1 MYETR
6 YADNRT
12 KLPQANQ
19 IAQFTAADAL
29 AADRQ
34 LFSSPA
40 DITFVIVGNV
50 AEDKLVALITRYLGS
65 IKHSD
70 SPLAA
75 GKPLTRATDNASV
88 TVKEQNEPVAQVSQ
102 WKRYNSRTPVNLATR
117 MALDAFNVALAKD
130 LRINIREQASGAYSV
145 SSRLSVDPQ
154 AKDISHLL
162 AFTCQPERH
171 DELLTLA
178 NEVMV
183 KRLAKGIS
191 EQELNEYQQNVQRSL
206 DIQQRSV
213 QHLDGNARQNL
224 ATFCQTWDD
233 ENVHKLMDLSINKN
247 WIDKEEYPQ
256 SAAIDLRCVNMVAD
270 LWHAPAP
277 KNGQAVGTN
286 TIGSSEACMLGGMA
300 MKWRWRK
307 RMEAAG
313 KPTDKPNLVCGP
325 VQICWHKFA
334 RYWDV
339 ELREIPMRPGQ
350 LFMDPKRMIEACDE
364 NTIGVVP
371 TFGVTYTG
379 NYEFPQ
385 PLHDALDKF
394 QADTGIDIDMHIDA
408 ASGGFLAPFVAP
420 DIVWDFRLPRVKSI
434 SASGHK
440 FGLAPLGCGWVIWRD
455 EEALPQELVFNVDYL
470 GGQIGTF
477 AINFSRPAG
486 QVIAQYYEFLRLG
499 REGYTKVQNASYQ
512 VAAYLA
518 DEIAKLG
525 PYEFICTG
533 RPDEGIP
540 AVCFK
545 LKDGEDPGYTLY
557 DLSER
562 LRLRGWQVPAFT
574 LGGEATDIVVMRIM
588 CRRGFEMDF
597 AELLLEDYKAS
608 LKYLSDH
615 PKLQGIAQQN
625 SFKHT

>member
-1 MYETR
+1 M
-6 YADNRT
+6 
-12 KLPQANQ
+12 
-19 IAQFTAADAL
+19 
-29 AADRQ
+29 
-34 LFSSPA
+34 
-40 DITFVIVGNV
+40 
-50 AEDKLVALITRYLGS
+50 DK
-65 IKHSD
+65 KQ
-70 SPLAA
+70 
-75 GKPLTRATDNASV
+75 V
-88 TVKEQNEPVAQVSQ
+88 T
-102 WKRYNSRTPVNLATR
+102 
-117 MALDAFNVALAKD
+117 D
-130 LRINIREQASGAYSV
+130 LRSELLDSRFGAKSISTIAESKRFPLHEMRDDVAFQIIN
-145 SSRLSVDPQ
+145 
-154 AKDISHLL
+154 
-162 AFTCQPERH
+162 
-171 DELLTLA
+171 DEL
-178 NEVMV
+178 
-183 KRLAKGIS
+183 
-191 EQELNEYQQNVQRSL
+191 Y
-206 DIQQRSV
+206 
-213 QHLDGNARQNL
+213 LDGNARQNL

-325 VQICWHKFA
+325 VQICWHKFARYWDVELREIPMRPGQLFMDPKRMIEACDENTIGVVPTFGVTYTGNYEFPQPLHDALDKFQADTGIDIDMHIDAASGGFLAPFVAPDIVWDFRLPRVWHKFA

>member
-1 MYETR
+1 
-6 YADNRT
+6 
-12 KLPQANQ
+12 
-19 IAQFTAADAL
+19 
-29 AADRQ
+29 
-34 LFSSPA
+34 
-40 DITFVIVGNV
+40 
-50 AEDKLVALITRYLGS
+50 
-65 IKHSD
+65 
-70 SPLAA
+70 
-75 GKPLTRATDNASV
+75 
-88 TVKEQNEPVAQVSQ
+88 
-102 WKRYNSRTPVNLATR
+102 
-117 MALDAFNVALAKD
+117 
-130 LRINIREQASGAYSV
+130 
-145 SSRLSVDPQ
+145 
-154 AKDISHLL
+154 
-162 AFTCQPERH
+162 
-171 DELLTLA
+171 
-178 NEVMV
+178 
-183 KRLAKGIS
+183 
-191 EQELNEYQQNVQRSL
+191 
-206 DIQQRSV
+206 
-213 QHLDGNARQNL
+213 
-224 ATFCQTWDD
+224 
-233 ENVHKLMDLSINKN
+233 
-247 WIDKEEYPQ
+247 
-256 SAAIDLRCVNMVAD
+256 MVAD

-499 REGYTKVQNASYQ
+499 REGYTKVQNA
-512 VAAYLA
+512 
-518 DEIAKLG
+518 
-525 PYEFICTG
+525 
-533 RPDEGIP
+533 
-540 AVCFK
+540 
-545 LKDGEDPGYTLY
+545 DPGYTLY